1 MHAGQV
7 GVMVGYSDQLPG
19 VEPVFRPGDLL
30 FVLEAHPEGE
40 LRCAKVTFGGRIV
53 REQTDLLWREE
64 VLALNDPPS
73 LLPLGRAGRSGPTP
87 RQPQTARVTWSELEA
102 IFLDPK
108 SKEFTDLRD
117 RAAHLF
123 LTGVYATHLQQFFV
137 GALCVISSTRDG
149 RSLIDPQTGAIQVAE
164 EVVQRLALHEHRM
177 VKAVRKMQ
185 AEGWQIRQSLGA
197 NKRRPYTKVFM
208 YRGEARITVQQ
219 DGSMLD
225 HWPYSGRSR

>member
-1 MHAGQV
+1 
-7 GVMVGYSDQLPG
+7 MVGYSDQLPG

-40 LRCAKVTFGGRIV
+40 LRCAKLTFGGRIV
-53 REQTDLLWREE
+53 PHQTDLVWREE
-64 VLALNDPPS
+64 FLPLSEAPK
-73 LLPLGRAGRSGPTP
+73 LLPRGRAGRPIRIP
-87 RQPQTARVTWSELEA
+87 RQPQRARVTWSELEA
-102 IFLDPK
+102 IFLAPK

-117 RAAHLF
+117 RAAHLH
-123 LTGVYATHLQQFFV
+123 LTGGYATHLQQFFV
-137 GALCVISSTRDG
+137 GALCLISSTRDG
-149 RSLIDPQTGAIQVAE
+149 RTLIDPQTGAIQVAE
-164 EVVQRLALHEHRM
+164 EVVQRLALDEHLM

-185 AEGWQIRQSLGA
+185 AEGWRIRQSLGP

-208 YRGEARITVQQ
+208 CRGEARITVQL